1 MAATAADAPGLAVQP
16 GQSYYR
22 ACRKVATQR
31 AVDFKGPMYRN
42 SIQFPVKDAALRED
56 VHALG
61 VLIGE
66 ALRDQGGEEFFA
78 LVEGDRLAAIA
89 RREGTGSGDLES
101 RTRGRSPAI
110 ATDLTRAFSTWFQAV
125 NTAEKVHRIRRRRQ
139 YLNDSSTAQPGGIAD
154 CIARLKRDGVSLEQM
169 LGLIASMSMEPVFA
183 AHPTES
189 TRRTI
194 LRKQQ
199 RIAHDLLD
207 RLNPALAPS
216 ELDTLWARVRLEITT
231 LWQTEDH
238 PREKLTV
245 ADEREHVLFYLVDIL
260 YRVVPLFY
268 EEIQAALARA
278 FEVPADSIHVP
289 NIVRFGSWVGGD
301 MDGNADVNGKTI
313 RETLQR
319 HRQLIIST
327 YFAECKHLAEA
338 LSQSAHRVGVSG
350 ALAQRIELY
359 AALLPASQALAPARH
374 DRMPYRV
381 FFGQIGERLKA
392 SYEARPNGYLNCGE
406 LLDDVQIA
414 ADSLAANHGRHAGW
428 FLVRRFMRRVHSFGF
443 HLAALDINQH
453 ARVHDEL
460 IAQGLGLPAW
470 PSLPGDERL
479 ARLRALL
486 ERDQGPIA
494 PLDAAGRRSLW
505 VFQAVGQA
513 RHKFGPESIGK
524 YIVSGA
530 EGPEDVLAVL
540 LLARWADL
548 TDKHNGQCPLDV
560 APLLE
565 SIEALERAGA
575 ILRGLH
581 AEPAYRRHL
590 AARGDRQLVLLGY
603 SDTNKLGGIAA
614 SRWGV
619 HVAQTQLLDAA
630 QAAGVE
636 VTIFHQRGGTPARG
650 GGRTE
655 HLVESAPR
663 GAVRGVLR
671 LTEQGEVV
679 NQNYG
684 LRPIAMRTLERT
696 FAAVALATHAGQPA
710 IPPAERA
717 AMQTIA
723 ATSREAYRRLVF
735 EDPRFYEFF
744 RAATPLDV
752 IERMHIGSRSAVRPG
767 AQGLCALRPIPWVF
781 AWTQSRH
788 MLPGW
793 FGIGSGLEAALR
805 LHGEAVIGR
814 MVAHWPFFG
823 HLLDD
828 VEAMLARTDL
838 EIATHYDALAG
849 DELRALAGPIKAEF
863 DLTVAQVLRLRGCAR
878 LLDGDPTLQRSI
890 KLRNP
895 YIDPMHLM
903 QVDLLK
909 RWRATGR
916 QDPELFG
923 AVRATISGI
932 AQGLQATG

>member
-1 MAATAADAPGLAVQP
+1 
-16 GQSYYR
+16 
-22 ACRKVATQR
+22 
-31 AVDFKGPMYRN
+31 MYRQN
-42 SIQFPVKDAALRED
+42 IQFPVKDAALRED

-61 VLIGE
+61 GLIGE
-66 ALRDQGGEEFFA
+66 ALRDQGGDAFFET
-78 LVEGDRLAAIA
+78 VEGDRLAAIA
-89 RREGTGSGDLES
+89 RREGGGNADAELEL
-101 RTRGRSPAI
+101 RTRDRSPAA

-125 NTAEKVHRIRRRRQ
+125 NTAEKVHRVRRRRQ

-154 CIARLKRDGVSLEQM
+154 CIARLKREGVSLEQT
-169 LGLIASMSMEPVFA
+169 LELIGSMSIEPVFT

-199 RIAHDLLD
+199 RIAQDLLD
-207 RLNPALAPS
+207 RLNPALAPA
-216 ELDTLWARVRLEITT
+216 ELETLWARVRLEVTT
-231 LWQTEDH
+231 IWQTEDH

-268 EEIQAALARA
+268 EEIEAALARA
-278 FEVPADSIHVP
+278 FEVPADSIEVP
-289 NIVRFGSWVGGD
+289 GILRFGSWVGGD
-301 MDGNADVNGKTI
+301 MDGNTDVHGKTI

-327 YFAECKHLAEA
+327 YFSECKQLAEA
-338 LSQSAHRVGVSG
+338 LSQSAHRVGVSA
-350 ALAQRIELY
+350 ALAKRIESY
-359 AALLPASQALAPARH
+359 TALLPASQALAPARH

-392 SYEARPNGYLNCGE
+392 SYEARPNGYQNSGE
-406 LLDDVQIA
+406 LLADVQIA
-414 ADSLAANHGRHAGW
+414 ADSLVGNHGRHAGY
-428 FLVRRFMRRVHSFGF
+428 FLVRRFMRRVRSFGF
-443 HLAALDINQH
+443 HLAALDVAQH
-453 ARVHDEL
+453 ARVHDEV
-460 IAQGLGLPAW
+460 IAQGLGVPAW
-470 PSLPGDERL
+470 PSLPAGERL
-479 ARLRALL
+479 ARLRDLL
-486 ERDQGPIA
+486 ARDQGPTS
-494 PLDAAGRRSLW
+494 PLDAAGRRALW
-505 VFQAVGQA
+505 VFQAIGQA
-513 RHKFGPESIGK
+513 RHKFGLHSIGE

-530 EGPEDVLAVL
+530 QGPEDVLAVL
-540 LLARWADL
+540 LLARWADI
-548 TDKHNGQCPLDV
+548 TDKHDGQCPLDV

-565 SIEALERAGA
+565 SIESLQRAGEM
-575 ILRGLH
+575 LRELH

-590 AARGDRQLVLLGY
+590 AARGDRQVMLLGY

-614 SRWGV
+614 SRWAV
-619 HVAQTQLLDAA
+619 HVAQTRLLEAA
-630 QAAGVE
+630 RGAGVR

-655 HLVESAPR
+655 HLVESAPA
-663 GAVRGVLR
+663 GAVRGILR

-684 LRPIAMRTLERT
+684 LRPVAMRTLERT
-696 FAAVALATHAGQPA
+696 FAAVALATAHADGQPA
-710 IPPAERA
+710 VPPEQYA

-723 ATSREAYRRLVF
+723 LRSNEAYRRLVF
-735 EDPRFYEFF
+735 GEPRFPEFF

-752 IERMHIGSRSAVRPG
+752 IERMHIGSRSAVRAG
-767 AQGLCALRPIPWVF
+767 AEGIAALRPIPWVF

-793 FGIGSGLEAALR
+793 FGIGTGLEAAL
-805 LHGEAVIGR
+805 LAHGEVVIGA
-814 MVAHWPFFG
+814 MLAHWPFFG

-849 DELRALAGPIKAEF
+849 DALRLLAEPIRSEY
-863 DLTVAQVLRLRGCAR
+863 DRTVAHVLRMRGCAR
-878 LLDGDPTLQRSI
+878 LLDSDPTLQRSI

-909 RWRATGR
+909 RWRATER
-916 QDPELFG
+916 RDQELFG
-923 AVRATISGI
+923 ALRATISGI